1 MITRVEIIEKLPQ
14 AKYNGEYLYTT
25 FTLKQERTEVGRM
38 RINKLRFKEMLGNR
52 AGWLQGQYINKS
64 GIEVPYVIRRVEE

>member
-1 MITRVEIIEKLPQ
+1 MRTRVEIIEILPQ

-25 FTLKQERTEVGRM
+25 FTLNQAQAEVGRM
-38 RINKLRFKEMLGNR
+38 RINKQRFKEMLGNR
-52 AGWLQGQYINKS
+52 EGWLQGQYLNQA

>member
-25 FTLKQERTEVGRM
+25 FTLKSEHTEVGRM
-38 RINKLRFKEMLGNR
+38 RINKQRFKEMLGNR
-52 AGWLQGQYINKS
+52 DGWLQGQYLNRA
-64 GIEVPYVIRRVEE
+64 GISVPYVIRRVEE